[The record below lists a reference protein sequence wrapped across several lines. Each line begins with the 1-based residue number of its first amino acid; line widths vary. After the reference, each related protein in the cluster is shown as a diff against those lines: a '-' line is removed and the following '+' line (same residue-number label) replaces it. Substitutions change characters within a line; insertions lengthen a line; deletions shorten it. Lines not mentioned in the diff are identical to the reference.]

1 VNAANENL
9 MHGGGIA
16 EVISRA
22 AGYDFQKESDD
33 YIQMYYLNRSLEEPL
48 KKRSV
53 SPPPLNN

>member
-33 YIQMYYLNRSLEEPL
+33 YNSPVSCLSNFHNLDLSL
-48 KKRSV
+48 
-53 SPPPLNN
+53 